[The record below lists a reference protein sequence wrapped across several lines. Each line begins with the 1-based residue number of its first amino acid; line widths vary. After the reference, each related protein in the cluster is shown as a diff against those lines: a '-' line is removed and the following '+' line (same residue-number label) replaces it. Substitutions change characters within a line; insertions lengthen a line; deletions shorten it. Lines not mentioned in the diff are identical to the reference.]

1 MTFYRPHSLVARI
14 TPPASLSRF
23 LGPEENFAPAV
34 WAQLVEFESWNKWM
48 PGVDTIERQDEGS
61 PGRGSILLL
70 KGKVRKHTCEISYWD
85 PARRLDLVMSLR
97 NKRLGYSFSLRNA
110 TDDRDTE
117 LRLGMEF
124 EFHGLGSLMR
134 VPLAALEKR
143 RASILL
149 ERFVTHM
156 RYSCA

>member
-14 TPPASLSRF
+14 TPPATLSRF
-23 LGPEENFAPAV
+23 LGPEENFAPTV
-34 WAQLVEFESWNKWM
+34 WGQLVDFESWIKWM

-61 PGRGSILLL
+61 PGRGSTFLI
-70 KGKVRKHTCEISYWD
+70 KDIVGEHTCEISYWD

-97 NKRLGYSFSLRNA
+97 NKRLGYSFTLHNA

-124 EFHGLGSLMR
+124 EFHGLSSLLS
-134 VPLAALEKR
+134 VPLAAIEKR
-143 RASILL
+143 RAAVLL

-156 RYSCA
+156 QYYCA